1 VKRDFSDVRDVV
13 KAYIMLM
20 RKGRRGEVYNVC
32 SGKALAL
39 REILDFL
46 VGEAETRSSRSS
58 EPPGAKTDRKQAIKV
73 QIDPDKLRKTDVPL
87 LIGDNRKIVAETGW
101 SPRIPIEQTLRDLL
115 AFWRE
120 KEGSSLNI

>member
-1 VKRDFSDVRDVV
+1 E
-13 KAYIMLM
+13 AYVALM

-46 VGEAETRSSRSS
+46 VGEAGAGAAAGARVTSPGTRAA
-58 EPPGAKTDRKQAIKV
+58 GAAQTPVLRV
-73 QIDPDKLRKTDVPL
+73 EVDPAKLRKTDVPL
-87 LIGDNRKIVAETGW
+87 LVGDNRKIVAETGW

-115 AFWRE
+115 ACWRE
-120 KEGSSLNI
+120 K